1 MTDAA
6 LVVERVFRQEYGR
19 VYASLVRAFGDFDVA
34 EEAIQD
40 AFLVAIDRWRRSGV
54 PENPAAWITTT
65 AKHKA
70 IDRHRRERI
79 RADKYAAIADP
90 ATAGNSERDL
100 PEMDEG
106 SSLRD
111 DRLRLIFTCCH
122 PALAL
127 EAQVALTL
135 RTLGGLSTREIAN
148 AFLVSETTIAQRLVR
163 AKRKIRD
170 AKIPYRVP
178 PNETLPDRLTAVL
191 AVIYL
196 IFNEGYSASEGD
208 ELVRRDLC
216 AEAIRLG
223 RVLVQL
229 MPDVAEA
236 LGLLAMMLLHDS
248 RREARVSASGEP
260 LPLDDQDRLLWDR
273 AEIEEGVRHLE
284 HARRFAQ
291 PGPYQIQAAIAEVHS
306 SSPSPDR
313 TDWPK
318 IALYYGLLSQLNPSA
333 VIELNRAAALAMA
346 LGPEYGLEIIDRPAV
361 RDELDEYRW
370 LHSTRAELLRRLERY
385 PESAAA
391 YRRALALAENA
402 SERAL
407 LARRLAEV
415 EAAGNRSDPR

>member
-1 MTDAA
+1 MTDVAPVA
-6 LVVERVFRQEYGR
+6 ERVFREEYGR
-19 VYASLVRAFGDFDVA
+19 VFASLVRAFGDFDAA
-34 EEAIQD
+34 EEAIQE
-40 AFLVAIDRWRRSGV
+40 AFLVAIDRWHHSGV

-70 IDRHRRERI
+70 IDGYRREQV
-79 RADKYAAIADP
+79 RADKYAALADP
-90 ATAGNSERDL
+90 DPSMPGETDSADMN
-100 PEMDEG
+100 EG
-106 SSLRD
+106 SSLQD

-135 RTLGGLSTREIAN
+135 RTLGGLSTREIAR

-170 AKIPYRVP
+170 AGIPYRIP
-178 PNETLPDRLTAVL
+178 ANEMLPDRLTAVL
-191 AVIYL
+191 AVLYL

-208 ELVRRDLC
+208 ELVRRELC

-223 RVLVQL
+223 RVLVKL
-229 MPDVAEA
+229 MPEEAEA
-236 LGLLAMMLLHDS
+236 LGLLALMLLHDS
-248 RREARVSASGEP
+248 RRAARISASGEP
-260 LPLDDQDRLLWDR
+260 LPLDDQDRRLWDR
-273 AEIEEGVRHLE
+273 GEIEEGLSHLGR
-284 HARRFAQ
+284 ARRFGQ
-291 PGPYQIQAAIAEVHS
+291 PGPYQLQASIAEVHS
-306 SSPSPDR
+306 NSPSPDR

-318 IALYYGLLSQLNPSA
+318 IALLYGLLSQLNPSP

-346 LGPEYGLEIIDRPAV
+346 EGPEYGLEIIDRPEV
-361 RDELDEYRW
+361 RDELQEYRW
-370 LHSTRAELLRRLERY
+370 LHSTRAELLRRLRRFT
-385 PESAAA
+385 ESAEA

-415 EAAGNRSDPR
+415 EAAEKAAEST

>member
-1 MTDAA
+1 MINVAQVA
-6 LVVERVFRQEYGR
+6 ERVFREEYGR
-19 VYASLVRAFGDFDVA
+19 VFASLVRAFGDFDVA

-40 AFLVAIDRWRRSGV
+40 AFLVAIDRWPRSGV

-70 IDRHRRERI
+70 IDGHRRERV
-79 RADKYAAIADP
+79 RADKYAALVDP
-90 ATAGNSERDL
+90 SEPGNTESGL
-100 PEMDEG
+100 PTMDEG
-106 SSLRD
+106 TPLHD

-127 EAQVALTL
+127 EAQLALTL
-135 RTLGGLSTREIAN
+135 RTLGGLSTREIAK
-148 AFLVSETTIAQRLVR
+148 AFLVPETTIAQRLVR

-170 AKIPYRVP
+170 ARIPYRVP

-208 ELVRRDLC
+208 ELIRRDLC

-229 MPDVAEA
+229 MPDEAEA
-236 LGLLAMMLLHDS
+236 LGLLAMMLMHDS

-260 LPLDDQDRLLWDR
+260 LPLDDQDRLLWDQ
-273 AEIEEGVRHLE
+273 AEIEEGLRHLE

-291 PGPYQIQAAIAEVHS
+291 PGPYQLQAAIAEIHS

-318 IALYYGLLSQLNPSA
+318 VALLYGLLSQLNPSA
-333 VIELNRAAALAMA
+333 VIELNRAAAVAMA

-361 RDELDEYRW
+361 RDELQEYRW
-370 LHSTRAELLRRLERY
+370 LHSTRGELLRRLRRFAE
-385 PESAAA
+385 AAEA
-391 YRRALALAENA
+391 YRRALSLAENA

-415 EAAGNRSDPR
+415 EAAGRGGDPP

>member
-1 MTDAA
+1 MIDVAQVA
-6 LVVERVFRQEYGR
+6 ERVFREEYGR
-19 VYASLVRAFGDFDVA
+19 VFASLVRAFGDFDVA

-40 AFLVAIDRWRRSGV
+40 AFLVAIDRWHRSGV
-54 PENPAAWITTT
+54 PENPPAWITTT

-79 RADKYAAIADP
+79 RADKYAALADP
-90 ATAGNSERDL
+90 AAAGNSERDL
-100 PEMDEG
+100 PEVDEG
-106 SSLRD
+106 SSLQD

-135 RTLGGLSTREIAN
+135 RTLGGLSTREIAG

-170 AKIPYRVP
+170 ARIPYRVP
-178 PNETLPDRLTAVL
+178 PNETLPDRLSAVL

-229 MPDVAEA
+229 MPDEAEA

-248 RREARVSASGEP
+248 RRAARVSASGEP
-260 LPLDDQDRLLWDR
+260 LQLDDQDRLLWDR

-284 HARRFAQ
+284 LARRVAQ
-291 PGPYQIQAAIAEVHS
+291 PGSYQLQASIAEVHS
-306 SSPSPDR
+306 NSPSPDQ

-318 IALYYGLLSQLNPSA
+318 IALLYGLLAQLNPSP

-361 RDELDEYRW
+361 RDELDGYRW
-370 LHSTRAELLRRLERY
+370 LHSTRAELLRRLGRF
-385 PESAAA
+385 PESAEA

-407 LARRLAEV
+407 LARRLSEV

>member
-6 LVVERVFRQEYGR
+6 QVVERVFREEYGR
-19 VYASLVRAFGDFDVA
+19 VFASLVRAFGDFDAA

-40 AFLVAIDRWRRSGV
+40 TFLVAIDRWPRSGV
-54 PENPAAWITTT
+54 PENPAAWITTA

-70 IDRHRRERI
+70 IDGHRRERI
-79 RADKYAAIADP
+79 RADKYAALADR
-90 ATAGNSERDL
+90 ASAAHSESDV
-100 PEMDEG
+100 PEMIEG
-106 SSLRD
+106 SSLPD

-148 AFLVSETTIAQRLVR
+148 SFLVSEPTIAQRLVR
-163 AKRKIRD
+163 AKRKIRE

-178 PNETLPDRLTAVL
+178 PNETLPERLTAVL

-208 ELVRRDLC
+208 ELVRLDLC

-223 RVLVQL
+223 RVLVKL
-229 MPDVAEA
+229 MPDEAEA

-248 RREARVSASGEP
+248 RRAARVSASGEP
-260 LPLDDQDRLLWDR
+260 LQLDDQDRLLWDR
-273 AEIEEGVRHLE
+273 AEIEEGLRHLGR
-284 HARRFAQ
+284 ARRFAQ
-291 PGPYQIQAAIAEVHS
+291 PGPYQLQASIAEVHS
-306 SSPSPDR
+306 NSPSPEG
-313 TDWPK
+313 TDWPE
-318 IALYYGLLSQLNPSA
+318 IALLYGLLSQLNPSP

-346 LGPEYGLEIIDRPAV
+346 VGPEYGLEIIDRPEV
-361 RDELDEYRW
+361 RDELQEYRW
-370 LHSTRAELLRRLERY
+370 LHSTRAELLRRLNRFA
-385 PESAAA
+385 ESAKA
-391 YRRALALAENA
+391 YRRALSLAENA

-415 EAAGNRSDPR
+415 EAAGKGPDAA

>member
-1 MTDAA
+1 
-6 LVVERVFRQEYGR
+6 LQ
-19 VYASLVRAFGDFDVA
+19 
-34 EEAIQD
+34 
-40 AFLVAIDRWRRSGV
+40 
-54 PENPAAWITTT
+54 
-65 AKHKA
+65 
-70 IDRHRRERI
+70 
-79 RADKYAAIADP
+79 
-90 ATAGNSERDL
+90 
-100 PEMDEG
+100 
-106 SSLRD
+106 D

-135 RTLGGLSTREIAN
+135 RTLGGLSTREIAG

-170 AKIPYRVP
+170 ARIPYRVP
-178 PNETLPDRLTAVL
+178 PNETLPDRLSAVL

-229 MPDVAEA
+229 MPDEGEA
-236 LGLLAMMLLHDS
+236 LGLLAMMQLHDS
-248 RREARVSASGEP
+248 RREARVSTSGEP
-260 LPLDDQDRLLWDR
+260 LLLDDQDRLLWDR

-284 HARRFAQ
+284 LARRFAQ

-306 SSPSPDR
+306 SSPSPDQ

-318 IALYYGLLSQLNPSA
+318 IALLYGLLAQLNPSP

-361 RDELDEYRW
+361 RDELDGYRW
-370 LHSTRAELLRRLERY
+370 LHSTRAELLRRLGRF
-385 PESAAA
+385 PESAEA

-407 LARRLAEV
+407 LARRLSEV